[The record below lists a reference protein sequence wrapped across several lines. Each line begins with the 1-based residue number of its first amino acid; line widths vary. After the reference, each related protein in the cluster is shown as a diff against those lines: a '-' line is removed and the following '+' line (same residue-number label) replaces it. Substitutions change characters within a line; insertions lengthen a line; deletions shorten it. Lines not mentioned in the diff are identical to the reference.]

1 MDETRL
7 DVLVTGYRIERTNPS
22 ELSSILS
29 LLNDVDL
36 PAEGVKDNISNFLTL
51 KDNDDDSNFEPWGC
65 AGLEIYGNSA
75 LLRSLAIAPEYQGKG
90 LGTVLTEALIQDA
103 RERGIKTLFLLT
115 ETAEDFFRHFG
126 FRVVEREIVPKDVKT
141 SIEFTK
147 LCTETPAMMLEI

>member
-1 MDETRL
+1 M
-7 DVLVTGYRIERTNPS
+7 DVLVTGYKIERTNPS

-36 PAEGVKDNISNFLTL
+36 PVEGVKDNISNFLTL
-51 KDNDDDSNFEPWGC
+51 KDNGDDSNFEPWGC

-126 FRVVEREIVPKDVKT
+126 FRVVEREIIPKDVKT

>member
-1 MDETRL
+1 M

-36 PAEGVKDNISNFLTL
+36 PVEGVKDNISNFLTL
-51 KDNDDDSNFEPWGC
+51 KDNFDDSNFEPWGC
-65 AGLEIYGNSA
+65 VGLEIYGNSA
-75 LLRSLAIAPEYQGKG
+75 LLRSLAIAPEYQGRG

-115 ETAEDFFRHFG
+115 ETAEDFFRRFG
-126 FRVVEREIVPKDVKT
+126 FRVVEREAVPKDVKT
-141 SIEFTK
+141 SIEFIK
-147 LCTETPAMMLEI
+147 LCTETPAMMLEIQTARL

>member
-1 MDETRL
+1 M
-7 DVLVTGYRIERTNPS
+7 VTGYRIEKTNPS

-36 PAEGVKDNISNFLTL
+36 PSEGVKDNISNFLTL
-51 KDNDDDSNFEPWGC
+51 RGNDDDSSIEPWGC

-75 LLRSLAIAPEYQGKG
+75 LLRSVAIAPEYQGRG
-90 LGTVLTEALIQDA
+90 LGTVLTEAVIQDA
-103 RERGIKTLFLLT
+103 RERRIKTLFLLT
-115 ETAEDFFRHFG
+115 ETAEDFFRLFG
-126 FRVVEREIVPKDVKT
+126 FRVVEREIVPEDVKT